1 MKKSH
6 TPSLGGVGILVMLW
20 VSLFFVDLTF
30 DIVWLVCLFSGF
42 AFIGL
47 YDDLSSLFKRKNQG
61 LRTLQKFF
69 LQVILALVFLFW
81 FHVEHSVL
89 SVVDWGICLFALVGT
104 SNATNLTD
112 GLDGLLGGLSLITL
126 LGFLFFSSLVL
137 NGSLV
142 IVLLLLMMNLLGFLV
157 FNRNPAKIFMG
168 DTGSLALGAFFVGVA
183 MVLGNIWLL
192 LPLGAVYIL
201 ETLSVMVQVG
211 YYKITKNRIFL
222 MAPLHHHFELLGF
235 KEVIVVRLFWFIGL
249 IFCLFFII

>member
-1 MKKSH
+1 MSIYLKYFIVFLGSVLTQWVLIRLFSKQQLFQTIYELSPKSHMKKSH

-126 LGFLFFSSLVL
+126 LGF
-137 NGSLV
+137 
-142 IVLLLLMMNLLGFLV
+142 
-157 FNRNPAKIFMG
+157 
-168 DTGSLALGAFFVGVA
+168 
-183 MVLGNIWLL
+183 
-192 LPLGAVYIL
+192 
-201 ETLSVMVQVG
+201 
-211 YYKITKNRIFL
+211 
-222 MAPLHHHFELLGF
+222 
-235 KEVIVVRLFWFIGL
+235 
-249 IFCLFFII
+249 